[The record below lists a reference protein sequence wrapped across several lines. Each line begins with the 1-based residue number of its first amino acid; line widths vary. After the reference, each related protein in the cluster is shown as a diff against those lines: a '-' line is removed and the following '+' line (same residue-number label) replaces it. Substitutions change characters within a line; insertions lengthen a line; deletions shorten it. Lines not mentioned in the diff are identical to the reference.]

1 MKISLQAVVARFNSK
16 IIAYEGIN
24 DLYTLVQLC
33 VNKDDLDDITIN
45 TLQNTKYVYESDTG
59 FNLGENEA
67 KDYPDTY
74 GDSLTVGIETF
85 DIEVN

>member
-1 MKISLQAVVARFNSK
+1 MKISLQAVVARFNGK
-16 IIAYEGIN
+16 VIAYEGIN
-24 DLYTLVQLC
+24 DIYTTVQLC
-33 VNKDDLDDITIN
+33 VSKNDLDDTTIELLKN
-45 TLQNTKYVYESDTG
+45 TQYVYESDTG

-67 KDYPDTY
+67 KDYQDTY